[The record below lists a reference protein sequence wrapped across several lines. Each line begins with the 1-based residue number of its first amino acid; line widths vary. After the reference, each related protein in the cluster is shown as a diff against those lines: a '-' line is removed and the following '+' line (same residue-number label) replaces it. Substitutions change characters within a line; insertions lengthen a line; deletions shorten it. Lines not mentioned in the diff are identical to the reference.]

1 MPWRAFVACFSSAC
15 RVFGAARAA
24 AAGPCP
30 TSAVP
35 IGATRV
41 TDAGLTYLRNLKQL
55 VYLGLRGNPITDAG
69 VTQLSALGKL
79 EGLHLGE
86 TRVGDKGIR
95 ALGTLRRLQKLW
107 LDQTSVSDRAIDT
120 LVQFQDLRELHIRQ
134 TRITA
139 TGKARLQQQL
149 PKCQLFDSAD

>member
-1 MPWRAFVACFSSAC
+1 M
-15 RVFGAARAA
+15 
-24 AAGPCP
+24 
-30 TSAVP
+30 
-35 IGATRV
+35 
-41 TDAGLTYLRNLKQL
+41 
-55 VYLGLRGNPITDAG
+55 
-69 VTQLSALGKL
+69 QLSELRQL

-95 ALGTLRRLQKLW
+95 ILGTLRRLQKLW

-139 TGKARLQQQL
+139 MGKARLQRQL